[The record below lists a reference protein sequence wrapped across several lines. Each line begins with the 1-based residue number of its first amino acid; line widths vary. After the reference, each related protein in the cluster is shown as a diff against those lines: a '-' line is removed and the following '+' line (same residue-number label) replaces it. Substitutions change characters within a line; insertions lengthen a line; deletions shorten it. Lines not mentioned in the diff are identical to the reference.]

1 MFWICPSHRSLRIG
15 FEVAEFLKMNFLKG
29 SEDLFM
35 YFRFVVL
42 SLCIVILIQRSSL
55 ESFNLVEHVP
65 SKMSEKEADPAMEE
79 ERIIELKKEKRN
91 RKTVLTKTHFV
102 GGFGKNTQCYG

>member
-1 MFWICPSHRSLRIG
+1 
-15 FEVAEFLKMNFLKG
+15 
-29 SEDLFM
+29 M

-65 SKMSEKEADPAMEE
+65 NKMSDKEADPAMKE
-79 ERIIELKKEKRN
+79 ERIIKLKKNKEK
-91 RKTVLTKTHFV
+91 
-102 GGFGKNTQCYG
+102 QEDCID

>member
-1 MFWICPSHRSLRIG
+1 
-15 FEVAEFLKMNFLKG
+15 
-29 SEDLFM
+29 M

-65 SKMSEKEADPAMEE
+65 NKMSDKEADPAMEE
-79 ERIIELKKEKRN
+79 ERIIELKKNKEKQEDCIDLNAPQFEETER
-91 RKTVLTKTHFV
+91 
-102 GGFGKNTQCYG
+102 QS